1 MNGGRDVG
9 DGLAYHRLVGYNDGD
24 DDEDEEEEGD
34 ADDKVVGGGQMWA
47 TVWRI
52 ITFRKFSAHSHLALL
67 SWSFSAVDQ
76 YSLVNKCSATFT
88 HPSITTSLPKLV
100 ANDTHDDDEM

>member
-9 DGLAYHRLVGYNDGD
+9 DGLAYHQLVGYNNGD

-52 ITFRKFSAHSHLALL
+52 ITFRKFSAHTWPSSPGPSVLSTNIHLLTNVQPRSH
-67 SWSFSAVDQ
+67 
-76 YSLVNKCSATFT
+76 T
-88 HPSITTSLPKLV
+88 HPLLQVCQKLV
-100 ANDTHDDDEM
+100 VNHTHDDDEM

>member
-9 DGLAYHRLVGYNDGD
+9 DGSANHQLVGYNDGDD

-52 ITFRKFSAHSHLALL
+52 ITFRKFSAHTWPSPPLL
-67 SWSFSAVDQ
+67 V
-76 YSLVNKCSATFT
+76 LTCCRPIFT
-88 HPSITTSLPKLV
+88 C
-100 ANDTHDDDEM
+100 